1 MFTREELAVLGGR
14 PRLRTL
20 GAGNRG
26 DRPWLVSSCATP
38 ITGTSSSDAPR
49 AAGVTLAVLRV
60 NVVDVGADV

>member
-1 MFTREELAVLGGR
+1 MGGR

-26 DRPWLVSSCATP
+26 GRPWLVSSCATP
-38 ITGTSSSDAPR
+38 IAGTSSSDAPR

-60 NVVDVGADV
+60 NVVVVGVDV